1 MEKGMFVKE
10 YNNAQ
15 AFLDDNEEVLL
26 RDEAVSQ
33 LILYNA
39 YQNLT
44 ELTNK
49 NRMFGTVQGEEKV
62 YLYFCNVAPYKL
74 VIYTEKDTFYE
85 EAVITLA
92 EHFGHNHIIIS
103 GMNARYDICQVFIE
117 EYSRHIPCTFVEKSG
132 VDIMEIRSVNDVVV
146 VEGTQR
152 YAEADE
158 AMFIAD
164 WIIQF
169 HIESFDSEMDY
180 EAALNKAKQL
190 IEEERVYVYENNE
203 QTVVNMAVASRDLV
217 NGVAIT
223 YVYTPEE
230 FRGIGYAASNIY
242 NLSKKLLDEGYKFC
256 TLFVDKKNPIMARSY
271 EKVGYYTVG
280 DNYEYVVI
288 PNEDELD
295 IE

>member
-26 RDEAVSQ
+26 RYEAVSQ

-44 ELTNK
+44 ALTGK
-49 NRMFGTVQGEEKV
+49 NRMFGTVQGNDKAF
-62 YLYFCNVAPYKL
+62 LYFCNVAPYKL
-74 VIYTEKDTFYE
+74 VIFIEKDVDYE

-92 EHFGHNHIIIS
+92 QHLGNNHVLIS
-103 GMNARYDICQVFIE
+103 GMNARYDICQKFID
-117 EYSRHIPCTFVEKSG
+117 EYSKLVSCTFVEKSG
-132 VDIMEIRSVNDVVV
+132 VDIMEVRSVNDIGVVD
-146 VEGTQR
+146 GFQR

-164 WIIQF
+164 WIIQY

-180 EAALNKAKQL
+180 EAALNKTKQL
-190 IEEERVYVYENNE
+190 LEEKRVYVYEKLD

-217 NGVAIT
+217 NGVAVT

-230 FRGIGYAASNIY
+230 YRGIGYAASNIY
-242 NLSKKLLDEGYKFC
+242 YLSKKLLGEGNKFC
-256 TLFVDKKNPIMARSY
+256 TLFVDKKNPVMARSY

-280 DNYEYVVI
+280 DNYEYIVI
-288 PNEDELD
+288 PREDELD
-295 IE
+295 NE

>member
-1 MEKGMFVKE
+1 MFVKE

-26 RDEAVSQ
+26 RNEAVSQ

-49 NRMFGTVQGEEKV
+49 NLIFGTVQEEEKV
-62 YLYFCNVAPYKL
+62 YLYFCNVTPYKL
-74 VIYTEKDTFYE
+74 VIFTEMDAHYE

-92 EHFGHNHIIIS
+92 EHLGHNHIIIS
-103 GMNARYDICQVFIE
+103 GMNARYDICQIFIE
-117 EYSRHIPCTFVEKSG
+117 EYSKHISCTFVEKSG
-132 VDIMEIRSVNDVVV
+132 VDIMEVRNVNDIGV
-146 VEGTQR
+146 VEGSQR
-152 YAEADE
+152 YAVDDE
-158 AMFIAD
+158 AMLIAD

-190 IEEERVYVYENNE
+190 IEEKRVYVYEDLD

-217 NGVAIT
+217 NGVAVT

-230 FRGIGYAASNIY
+230 YRGAGYAASNIY
-242 NLSKKLLDEGYKFC
+242 YLSKKILGEGHGFC

-280 DNYEYVVI
+280 SNYEYIVI
-288 PNEDELD
+288 PNEDELI